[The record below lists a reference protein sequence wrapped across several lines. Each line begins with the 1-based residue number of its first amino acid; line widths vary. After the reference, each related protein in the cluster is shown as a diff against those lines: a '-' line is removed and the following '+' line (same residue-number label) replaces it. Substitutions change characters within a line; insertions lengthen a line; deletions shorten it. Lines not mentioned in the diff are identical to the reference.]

1 MWKLPI
7 LNGLTDLDQFYLKR
21 NQLQEEEMEVNLV

>member
-21 NQLQEEEMEVNLV
+21 NQLQEEENGG